1 MERRPLRPPVY
12 PVMET
17 PQLYRDPWPVGRRRI
32 LVVDDDPSLR
42 LLLRETLAADEFEIE
57 EVASAEEAREVARFW
72 RPAVVLLD
80 VQLPELDGLSF
91 CRQLTAARDDPPA
104 VILLTG
110 TATPA
115 ADAQKAGARAILH
128 KPFSPLDLIALIDE
142 LDETPTE
149 RLVSRSEGDAEQL
162 LIYARDLSRIVEV
175 ERAQRR
181 LLQHAYRQTVAA
193 LADALEAK
201 DPGTG
206 LHAQRVQHYA
216 VTLTEMADPRLL
228 DNTSLE
234 YGFLLH
240 DVGKIGVS
248 DKILKKPGALNDTE
262 RSLIELHPAIGV
274 EILSGVGLLEGE
286 GLGVVQSHHERWDG
300 RGYPAGLSGDRI
312 PHGAR
317 IFSLADA
324 LDAMTSDRPYRAAL
338 SWEQAT
344 DEILSQDGS
353 QFDPKVVR
361 AFCMRERQLHRIYEE
376 LSIVAA

>member
-1 MERRPLRPPVY
+1 M
-12 PVMET
+12 
-17 PQLYRDPWPVGRRRI
+17 
-32 LVVDDDPSLR
+32 DDDPSLR

-80 VQLPELDGLSF
+80 VQLPGLDGLTF
-91 CRQLTAARDDPPA
+91 CRQLTESSDDSPV

-115 ADAQKAGARAILH
+115 ADAQEAGARAILH
-128 KPFSPLDLIALIDE
+128 KPFSPLDLIGLIDE

-149 RLVSRSEGDAEQL
+149 RLVSRSEGNAEQL
-162 LIYARDLSRIVEV
+162 MIYARDLSRIVEV

-181 LLQHAYRQTVAA
+181 VLQHAYRQTVAA

-216 VTLTEMADPRLL
+216 VTLTEMADPRLR
-228 DNTSLE
+228 DDTSLE

-240 DVGKIGVS
+240 DVGKIGVP
-248 DKILKKPGALNDTE
+248 DKILRRPGPLDATE
-262 RSLIELHPAIGV
+262 RGLIEMHPAIGV

-286 GLGVVQSHHERWDG
+286 GLSVVQSHHERWDG
-300 RGYPAGLSGDRI
+300 LGYPDGLSGDRI
-312 PHGAR
+312 PRGAR
-317 IFSLADA
+317 IFALADT
-324 LDAMTSDRPYRAAL
+324 LDAMTSDRPYRKAL
-338 SWEQAT
+338 GWERAV
-344 DEILSQDGS
+344 DEILSHDGT

-361 AFCMRERQLHRIYEE
+361 AFSMRERQLHRIYEE
-376 LSIVAA
+376 FSIVAA